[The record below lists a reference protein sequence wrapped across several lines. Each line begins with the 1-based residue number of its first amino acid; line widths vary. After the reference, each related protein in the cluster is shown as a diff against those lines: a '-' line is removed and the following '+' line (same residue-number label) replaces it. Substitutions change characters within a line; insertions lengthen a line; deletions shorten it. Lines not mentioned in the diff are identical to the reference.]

1 MKKLLLVIGLLGV
14 LGFGLS
20 SCLGNEVEDKYK
32 DWRKTNN
39 EWFEQQQANTTYYK
53 TVTAPWDPNG
63 QVLIHWYNDTML
75 TRDNLKPLLTSG
87 VEVKY
92 RGMLY
97 DGTPFDSSYLSTSP
111 RDSIAQFT
119 VNSVIDGWS
128 LGVMM
133 MLASSQ
139 RFWILSMAH
148 DTLAAVLRLTTSII
162 RQSSCSSGNCSRTN
176 GAYSWFVHTKMFSL
190 GMSRAKRSNV
200 SCSCVCPVPKKSI
213 NCLGFPSR
221 LQGHSLRPL
230 PPASITPKCFSD
242 ISIT

>member
-1 MKKLLLVIGLLGV
+1 MKELLLVIGLLGV

-128 LGVMM
+128 LGVMQM
-133 MLASSQ
+133 HVGDSCRMVIPYSMGYGTSS
-139 RFWILSMAH
+139 RGSVIIPYS
-148 DTLAAVLRLTTSII
+148 TLVFDIKLDNIY
-162 RQSSCSSGNCSRTN
+162 
-176 GAYSWFVHTKMFSL
+176 AYEVK
-190 GMSRAKRSNV
+190 
-200 SCSCVCPVPKKSI
+200 P
-213 NCLGFPSR
+213 
-221 LQGHSLRPL
+221 
-230 PPASITPKCFSD
+230 
-242 ISIT
+242 